1 MSIYIKALN
10 RTAILCVAVLIFSLF
25 GWIYYQSNKIDELNA
40 KITEQNQ
47 IIEQQQQANQ
57 QLKDNLAQ
65 ERQAVENQQRIAS
78 ELRNKVEITQNE
90 IKSILTKD
98 NCAKTALPNGVADSI
113 KRLHRQ
119 NNHKH

>member
-1 MSIYIKALN
+1 MRALN
-10 RTAILCVAVLIFSLF
+10 RTAILCVAVIILGLCS
-25 GWIYYQSNKIDELNA
+25 WIYYQSNKIDRLNI
-40 KITEQNQ
+40 KITEQAQ
-47 IIEQQQQANQ
+47 TIEQQQQANQ

-98 NCAKTALPNGVADSI
+98 NCAKTALPNGVADSL
-113 KRLHRQ
+113 KRLHKQ
-119 NNHKH
+119 GNYKN

>member
-10 RTAILCVAVLIFSLF
+10 STAILCVAVLIFSLF

-65 ERQAVENQQRIAS
+65 ERQAVENQQKIAS

-90 IKSILTKD
+90 IKSILSKD
-98 NCAKTALPNGVADSI
+98 NCAKTDLPNGIADSL
-113 KRLHRQ
+113 KRLHKQ
-119 NNHKH
+119 GNYKN